1 MATTIEKIQ
10 ATIVRAE
17 IRIANLNNEAVRLE
31 HLREA
36 ILYHEMSFQ
45 QDIKLLIEEFR
56 LNGNVRPVMTV
67 QQKLEEFRINRK
79 QTKINDMKALTIR
92 KLRESEFCLR
102 ILTADVN
109 PLNERTNIKLPKLK
123 RILRIVG
130 SGYTPAWALEKWRKL
145 MI

>member
-10 ATIVRAE
+10 ATIVKAG
-17 IRIANLNNEAVRLE
+17 IRIINLKKEVERLE
-31 HLREA
+31 VLREA

-45 QDIKLLIEEFR
+45 QELEECR
-56 LNGNVRPVMTV
+56 LNGNVRNVMTF
-67 QQKLEEFRINRK
+67 QQKLEEDRIFRK
-79 QTKINDMKALTIR
+79 QTKLNETRALTIR
-92 KLRESEFCLR
+92 KVRECEFCLH

-109 PLNERTNIKLPKLK
+109 PLSGRTTMPLPKLK

-130 SGYTPAWALEKWRKL
+130 SGYTPTWALEHWRQL